1 MSAALIQFPHRS
13 TGERPRLWKWVGAVL
28 LGIAAWRRRARSR
41 RELISADRRMLA
53 DLGISH
59 AQAGFMAIESRFNC
73 NAPVDR
79 GGDRPPGL
87 VQ

>member
-1 MSAALIQFPHRS
+1 MSATLIQFPHRS
-13 TGERPRLWKWVGAVL
+13 TGERPRLRQWVGAVL
-28 LGIAAWRRRARSR
+28 LGIAAWRRCARSR
-41 RELISADRRMLA
+41 HELISADRRMLA

-59 AQAGFMAIESRFNC
+59 AQAEFMAIASRFHF
-73 NAPVDR
+73 NAPLDR